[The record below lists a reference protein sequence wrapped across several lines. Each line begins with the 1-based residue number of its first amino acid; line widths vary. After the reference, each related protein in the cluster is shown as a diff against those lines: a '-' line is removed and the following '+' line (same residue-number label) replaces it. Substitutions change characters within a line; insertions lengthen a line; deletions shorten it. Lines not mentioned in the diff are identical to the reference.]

1 MRRPRT
7 AHPHGHAG
15 EPRARHAAANWS
27 AASAMHARVVGAVI
41 MRDLQTR
48 FGTGYFGFLLGLI
61 MPLGHLTIAMVIMTV
76 LGRLPPIGTSNA
88 IFSMTG
94 VLPFVLWLYS
104 HRQIMIAYQQNRP
117 LLYFPGVDI
126 GDLLAARIVLE
137 VASGTL
143 VVVIVLATL
152 GLLGHDVTP
161 ANPAAFLGSLI
172 AAWVLGIATGLIFG
186 NGGALFPGLLM
197 LGNLL
202 GPLFWITSGIVYLP
216 DLLPERAREVVSYFP
231 LCQAVDS
238 LRASFYAEY
247 YSSFFDPYRLYPTL
261 LFMILLG
268 CVLVPIVRRVT

>member
-1 MRRPRT
+1 MQRPR
-7 AHPHGHAG
+7 HA
-15 EPRARHAAANWS
+15 PTRHAPARHAAETWA
-27 AASAMHARVVGAVI
+27 AASGMHARVVGAVI

-88 IFSMTG
+88 TFSMTG

-126 GDLLAARIVLE
+126 GDLLAARVILE
-137 VASGTL
+137 ISSGTL
-143 VVVIVLATL
+143 VVVFVLSAL
-152 GLLGHDVTP
+152 ALMGYDVMP
-161 ANPAAFLGSLI
+161 AYPAAFLGSLI

-216 DLLPERAREVVSYFP
+216 DLLPERAREAVSYFP
-231 LCQAVDS
+231 LCQAVDM
-238 LRASFYAEY
+238 LRFSFYPEY
-247 YSSFFDPYRLYPTL
+247 YSSFYDPYKIYPTL
-261 LFMILLG
+261 LFMVLFG
-268 CVLVPIVRRVT
+268 SALVPIVRKVT